1 MRITKIEIKNFK
13 AFRGPDVIDLSEKG
27 GQNLL
32 LYGENGSGKTSLYE
46 ALKFFLESSE
56 GTHQFADHRNIFT
69 EETDKGYIRLHFTPN
84 PRLNKEIYEWSENI
98 QNDTKIQP
106 IIDVSKAK
114 GFLDYKDLLKTN
126 YLHHGKNDVNV
137 FDLLINTLLKNV
149 VNDQAVPTRSFFDQ
163 WSDILD
169 VRSSVQEA
177 TQEIEDLK
185 AQIDSFNIGLANQLV
200 ELQTR
205 ASEILRQ
212 FGYEDTVVAL
222 DFGFQGIEY
231 SEEDRMLNY
240 QNIPLKVKFLDQ
252 DLTAHYRFLNEA
264 KLSAI
269 ALSIFLAGFQLQPPS
284 DLKVLVIDDA
294 LIGLDMSNRLPLID
308 ILDERDFAK
317 YQIILM
323 TYDRTFYE
331 MLKKRKSEDKNWKA
345 AELYCGKVDGYEIP
359 VYVEDKTYLEKA
371 KEYLD
376 ANDDKACAVYVRT
389 AYEAI
394 IKGYCEKNNIG
405 VKYREDRN
413 ELDSND
419 FWTLIRDKKITD
431 PKSNRPK
438 RLLKLALVKKVESAR
453 KFTLNPLS
461 HANIVN
467 IPKNELEDA
476 IEAVE
481 WLEDAL
487 ELGTVK
493 SK

>member
-1 MRITKIEIKNFK
+1 MVKITKIEIKNFK
-13 AFRGPDVIDLSEKG
+13 AFRGPDVIDLGEK

-46 ALKFFLESSE
+46 ALKFFLESCE
-56 GTHQFADHRNIFT
+56 GRHQFVDHRNIFT
-69 EETDKGYIRLHFTPN
+69 QETDKGYIKLHFTPD
-84 PRLNKEIYEWSENI
+84 PKLNKEIYEWSENI

-106 IIDVSKAK
+106 IIDASKAK
-114 GFLDYKDLLKTN
+114 GFIDYKDLLKTN

-137 FDLLINTLLKNV
+137 FDLLIENLLANV
-149 VNDQAVPTRSFFDQ
+149 INDRTGQSISEEWQNISEQIPLTPTH
-163 WSDILD
+163 D
-169 VRSSVQEA
+169 VDTFE
-177 TQEIEDLK
+177 
-185 AQIDSFNIGLANQLV
+185 AQIDSFNIGLSNQLV
-200 ELQTR
+200 ELQTK
-205 ASEILRQ
+205 ASEILRK
-212 FGYEDTVVAL
+212 FGYEDTSVAL

-231 SEEDRMLNY
+231 NREDRTLNY
-240 QNIPLKVKFLDQ
+240 QNIPLKVKFLDK
-252 DLTAHYRFLNEA
+252 DLTAHHRFLNEA

-284 DLKVLVIDDA
+284 DLKILVIDDA

-308 ILDERDFAK
+308 ILDEKDFVK

-331 MLKKRKSEDKNWKA
+331 MVKKRKSEDKNWKA

-359 VYVEDKTYLEKA
+359 IYVEDKTYLEKA
-371 KEYLD
+371 REYLD
-376 ANDDKACAVYVRT
+376 ANDYKACAVYVRT
-389 AYEAI
+389 AYEAT
-394 IKGYCEKNNIG
+394 IKAYCEKNNIA

-431 PKSNRPK
+431 PKSNRQR
-438 RLLKLALVKKVESAR
+438 RLLKLALVKKVELAR

-467 IPKNELEDA
+467 IPRKELEDA

-487 ELGTVK
+487 A
-493 SK
+493 

>member
-13 AFRGPDVIDLSEKG
+13 AFRGPDVIDLGRK

-56 GTHQFADHRNIFT
+56 GRHQFVDHRNIFT
-69 EETDKGYIRLHFTPN
+69 DETDKGYVRLHFTPD
-84 PRLNKEIYEWSENI
+84 PKLNKEMYEWSENI

-106 IIDVSKAK
+106 IIDASKAK

-126 YLHHGKNDVNV
+126 YLHHGKYDVNV
-137 FDLLINTLLKNV
+137 FDLLIENLLTNV
-149 VNDQAVPTRSFFDQ
+149 INDRTGQSISEEWQNILEQIPLGSTH
-163 WSDILD
+163 DID
-169 VRSSVQEA
+169 TFE
-177 TQEIEDLK
+177 
-185 AQIDSFNIGLANQLV
+185 AQIDSFNVGLSNRLE
-200 ELQTR
+200 ELQTK
-205 ASEILRQ
+205 ASEILRK
-212 FGYEDTVVAL
+212 FGYEDTSVAL

-231 SEEDRMLNY
+231 SRGDRTLNY
-240 QNIPLKVKFLDQ
+240 QNIPLKVKFLDK
-252 DLTAHYRFLNEA
+252 DLTAHHRFLNEA

-284 DLKVLVIDDA
+284 DLKILVIDDA

-308 ILDERDFAK
+308 ILEERDFAK

-331 MLKKRKSEDKNWKA
+331 MVKKRKSDDGKWKA

-359 VYVEDKTYLEKA
+359 IYVEDKTYLEKA
-371 KEYLD
+371 REYLD
-376 ANDDKACAVYVRT
+376 ANDYKACAVYVRS
-389 AYEAI
+389 AYEAT
-394 IKGYCEKNNIG
+394 IKGYCERNNIA

-413 ELDSND
+413 DLDSND
-419 FWTLIRDKKITD
+419 FWTLLRDKKIPD
-431 PKSNRPK
+431 PNSNKDK
-438 RLLKLALVKKVESAR
+438 RLLKLALVKKVELAR

-467 IPKNELEDA
+467 IPRKELENA

-487 ELGTVK
+487 A
-493 SK
+493 